1 MHNIYSF
8 RERLTGSFTL
18 PEYRFESPDDYVK
31 GINRFII
38 VNPADAFNKH
48 YNELELYH
56 LGTFD
61 DETAKFDLFDQPVM
75 VDDFGPLCEQMKKRL
90 EVANG

>member
-8 RERLTGSFTL
+8 RERMTGSFTI
-18 PEYRFESPDDYVK
+18 PEFRFESPDDYAK
-31 GINRFII
+31 GLNRFII
-38 VNPADAFNKH
+38 VNTADAFNKH

-61 DETAKFDLFDQPVM
+61 DETATFELFPAPVM
-75 VDDFGPLCEQMKKRL
+75 VADFGPLCEQMRKRL
-90 EVANG
+90 ESVNG